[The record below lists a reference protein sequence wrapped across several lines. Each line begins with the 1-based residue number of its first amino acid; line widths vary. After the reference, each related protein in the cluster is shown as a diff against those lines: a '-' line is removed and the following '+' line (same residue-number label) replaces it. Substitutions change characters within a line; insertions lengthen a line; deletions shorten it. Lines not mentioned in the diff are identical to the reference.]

1 MGRKWKK
8 TISTRFIKLF
18 KVFKELNQLFSFAT
32 YMLKDT
38 IWRNGLSRTESLGWE
53 SIISRLVWTIPYGD
67 LWRFFYF
74 KFNEVFSVVEFK
86 TIWLFTKL
94 VVFFDPIPNVI
105 AIGVMIA
112 IVMKK
117 IQSPARI
124 KGLWRSRFSAIF
136 KRSSLVSALLWRFLL
151 VGSLS
156 VSQIIQLSFS
166 GSP

>member
-1 MGRKWKK
+1 MGRKWAPK
-8 TISTRFIKLF
+8 
-18 KVFKELNQLFSFAT
+18 KVFKNILREFFTSAALSNLFDYGDVAEILWVFWFSVQ
-32 YMLKDT
+32 
-38 IWRNGLSRTESLGWE
+38 
-53 SIISRLVWTIPYGD
+53 SIISRLEWWFMKI
-67 LWRFFYF
+67 FYF
-74 KFNEVFSVVEFK
+74 KFNEVFSVVEFE

-94 VVFFDPIPNVI
+94 VVFFDRIPNVI

-136 KRSSLVSALLWRFLL
+136 KRSSLVSALLWRFLV
-151 VGSLS
+151 VGSLF
-156 VSQIIQLSFS
+156 VSQTIQLSFS